1 MALNEKQF
9 YDLWEKFA
17 NSDLI
22 KSLPDDVEEF
32 CKEKGITVDYFIQEF
47 M

>member
-9 YDLWEKFA
+9 YDLWEKFTA
-17 NSDLI
+17 SNILEQ
-22 KSLPDDVEEF
+22 LPDDIEEF
-32 CKEKGITVDYFIQEF
+32 CKKHNITVDYFIHEF